1 MSTIATIKVPTPK
14 VRHPMAPP
22 RKVFK
27 DRKKEADRKACRSAV
42 PREGWFYR

>member
-14 VRHPMAPP
+14 VRRPMEPP

-27 DRKKEADRKACRSAV
+27 DRKKEADRKACRGAA
-42 PREGWFYR
+42 PRKN